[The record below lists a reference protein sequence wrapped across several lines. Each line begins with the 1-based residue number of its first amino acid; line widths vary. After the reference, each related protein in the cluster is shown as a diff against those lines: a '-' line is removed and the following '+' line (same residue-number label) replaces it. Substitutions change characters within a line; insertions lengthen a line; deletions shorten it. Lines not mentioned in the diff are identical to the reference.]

1 VRKSLA
7 ARLIGPAGA
16 AGPTDPDCCVQ
27 IRSPVTGRVLK
38 ILQESEAVVPAGA
51 PLMQIGDPLDL
62 EVVADLL
69 STDAVQIR
77 PGSPVTID
85 GWGGAPIRGR
95 VTRIDPAAF
104 TKVSALGIEEQRV
117 RTTVDFVD
125 PEQTWSSLGHDYRV
139 NVHVTVWSAEDVLMV
154 PVGALFRLE
163 GGWAVFAVKNGRA
176 RATPVGIGHRND
188 RAAEVL
194 SGLSEGDRVVLHP
207 SDRVTDG
214 ARIAERWIS

>member
-1 VRKSLA
+1 
-7 ARLIGPAGA
+7 
-16 AGPTDPDCCVQ
+16 
-27 IRSPVTGRVLK
+27 
-38 ILQESEAVVPAGA
+38 
-51 PLMQIGDPLDL
+51 MQIGDPLDL

-95 VTRIDPAAF
+95 VTRIDPAGF

-117 RTTVDFVD
+117 RTTVEFVD
-125 PEQTWSSLGHDYRV
+125 PEQTWSSLGHNYRV
-139 NVHVTVWSAEDVLMV
+139 NVHVTIWRGQNVLMV

-163 GGWAVFAVKNGRA
+163 GSWAVFAVKDGRA
-176 RATPVGIGHRND
+176 RATRVEIGHRND
-188 RAAEVL
+188 QVAEVL
-194 SGLSEGDRVVLHP
+194 SGLSGRDRVVIHP

-214 ARIAERWIS
+214 ARIAERNTN